1 MINRQKLFHDF
12 DKEERWLASMAGQG
26 YEFVSKNCLGVYR
39 FRNSK
44 PKDTVIRIDY
54 RNFKHE
60 ADFADYKVLFEDSG
74 WKHIAGSKNSGA
86 QYFKRLSNSADD
98 DIFSDQASKA
108 GRYRRLSHMYF
119 SLAAVFLPLL
129 AGLLASGAINIQA
142 FLNPKLLYQT
152 PGLWEKTAAD
162 FWRAFLFETPFAVLR
177 GLAFLAFPAM
187 VAFSLF
193 YAIRADIIYKKSA
206 SD

>member
-1 MINRQKLFHDF
+1 
-12 DKEERWLASMAGQG
+12 
-26 YEFVSKNCLGVYR
+26 
-39 FRNSK
+39 
-44 PKDTVIRIDY
+44 
-54 RNFKHE
+54 
-60 ADFADYKVLFEDSG
+60 
-74 WKHIAGSKNSGA
+74 
-86 QYFKRLSNSADD
+86 
-98 DIFSDQASKA
+98 
-108 GRYRRLSHMYF
+108 MYF